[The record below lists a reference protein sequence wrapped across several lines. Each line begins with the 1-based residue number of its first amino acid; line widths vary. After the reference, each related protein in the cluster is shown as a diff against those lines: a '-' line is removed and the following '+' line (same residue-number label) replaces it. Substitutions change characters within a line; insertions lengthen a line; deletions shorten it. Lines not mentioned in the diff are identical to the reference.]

1 MRSPLKF
8 SDFLLKKER
17 NKQVMKIVQ
26 EGKEAE
32 NLKKHLTLLNSYL
45 KRTKVDFINKKL
57 SEIASNSLE
66 SLLMSEIFET
76 LKS

>member
-1 MRSPLKF
+1 
-8 SDFLLKKER
+8 
-17 NKQVMKIVQ
+17 MKIVQ

-57 SEIASNSLE
+57 SEIASNS
-66 SLLMSEIFET
+66 
-76 LKS
+76 